1 MSTTPHANHPG
12 HHAEATAPATHGD
25 HGAHAGHAT
34 TATIAAAHGAHAAN
48 AGHGTHQAHT
58 ATGAA
63 ASGDHAAHGAT
74 APHGDHAGHGTHA
87 AHTATDPATTGDHA
101 GHGATAAHGGH
112 AGHTDHAA
120 HAGHGAAEFP
130 GGLLITQDGYT
141 LQLADTILRPGDVD
155 FRFRIIGPDGRPV
168 TEYSPIHDKELHLIV
183 VPREL
188 TGFWH
193 VHPERAAD
201 GTWSVRLNLPEAG
214 AYRVFTDISPL
225 ALGKTITLGAD
236 LAVAGAYAPQPVP
249 ESARTFGVD
258 GYEVELTGDLT
269 TGAGSLLTLTVRKD
283 GVAVTDLQPYLA
295 AFGHLVI
302 IRAGDLAYVHVHPNG
317 EPGDGITAPGPDVS
331 FHTAVPGP
339 GTYRLFL
346 DFKHGDTVRT
356 AAFTLSTPAVHH

>member
-1 MSTTPHANHPG
+1 MSTTPHANHQG
-12 HHAEATAPATHGD
+12 HHTGATAPATHGN
-25 HGAHAGHAT
+25 HGAH
-34 TATIAAAHGAHAAN
+34 

-58 ATGAA
+58 TTGAA
-63 ASGDHAAHGAT
+63 ASSDHAAHGAT
-74 APHGDHAGHGTHA
+74 APHGDHTAHGTHA
-87 AHTATDPATTGDHA
+87 AHTATGPATTGGHA
-101 GHGATAAHGGH
+101 GHGATASHGGH
-112 AGHTDHAA
+112 AGHADHAA
-120 HAGHGAAEFP
+120 HGAAEFP